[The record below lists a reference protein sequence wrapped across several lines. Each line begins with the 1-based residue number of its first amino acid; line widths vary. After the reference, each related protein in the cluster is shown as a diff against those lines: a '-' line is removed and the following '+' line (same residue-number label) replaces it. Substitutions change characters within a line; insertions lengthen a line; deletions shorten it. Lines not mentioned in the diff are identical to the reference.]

1 MDAKTGTPAGGIA
14 WRLERAKLLSGEFL
28 GRIVVLFKLRV
39 VVLLVLASIGG
50 ALLASN
56 GKLWFGQIFLLIMTG
71 TLSAAA
77 ASAINQFIERDRDGR
92 MMRTRQRPL
101 AVGVFARPQTTLE
114 FSVALLVLSVMIA
127 IPFSVPLAFFL
138 AAGAAIYIW
147 VYTLWLKPR
156 TWLNIIIGGAAGS
169 CAVLSGG
176 AAAGNWAEPG
186 VLALA
191 LLVYAWTPTHFWSL
205 ALAYREDYARAGV
218 PMLPVIVSART
229 SVNWITFHTAL
240 IALIALLMGFH
251 KSLGLYYLVITVP
264 ATLWLGWHSLR
275 LVKTLDQRQA
285 LKLFKVS
292 NIYLGLVLV
301 AIYLVT
307 IF

>member
-1 MDAKTGTPAGGIA
+1 MDAKTRESGGIA
-14 WRLERAKLLSGEFL
+14 WRLEKAGIFFGEFL
-28 GRIVVLFKLRV
+28 GRLVVLFKLRV
-39 VVLLVLASIGG
+39 VVLLVLASLGG
-50 ALLASN
+50 ALLASR
-56 GKLWFGQIFLLIMTG
+56 GSLMPGQIFILLITG
-71 TLSAAA
+71 TLSSAG
-77 ASAINQFIERDRDGR
+77 ASAINQYIERDRDGR
-92 MMRTRQRPL
+92 MVRTRQRPL
-101 AVGVFARPQTTLE
+101 AVGVFARPETALEVSVVLVTL
-114 FSVALLVLSVMIA
+114 AVMIA
-127 IPFSVPLAFFL
+127 LPFSAPLAFFL
-138 AAGAAIYIW
+138 AAGAVIYIW

-218 PMLPVIVSART
+218 PMLPVVVSART
-229 SVNWITFHTAL
+229 SANWITFHTAA
-240 IALIALLMGFH
+240 IALIALLMGLH
-251 KSLGLYYLVITVP
+251 PLLGWHYLLITVP

-275 LVKTLDQRQA
+275 LVQNPNHRQA

-292 NIYLGLVLV
+292 NMYLGLVLM

-307 IF
+307 LF

>member
-1 MDAKTGTPAGGIA
+1 MIA
-14 WRLERAKLLSGEFL
+14 
-28 GRIVVLFKLRV
+28 
-39 VVLLVLASIGG
+39 
-50 ALLASN
+50 
-56 GKLWFGQIFLLIMTG
+56 M
-71 TLSAAA
+71 
-77 ASAINQFIERDRDGR
+77 
-92 MMRTRQRPL
+92 P
-101 AVGVFARPQTTLE
+101 
-114 FSVALLVLSVMIA
+114 LSV
-127 IPFSVPLAFFL
+127 SLAFFL
-138 AAGAAIYIW
+138 AAGAVIYIW

-205 ALAYREDYARAGV
+205 ALAYRDDYARAGV
-218 PMLPVIVSART
+218 PMLPVIVSTRT
-229 SVNWITFHTAL
+229 SANWITFHTAA
-240 IALIALLMGFH
+240 IALIALLMGLH
-251 KSLGLYYLVITVP
+251 PVLGWHYLLITVP

-275 LVKTLDQRQA
+275 LVQNPDHRQA

-292 NIYLGLVLV
+292 NMYLGLVLM

-307 IF
+307 LF

>member
-1 MDAKTGTPAGGIA
+1 MDANTRASGGIA
-14 WRLERAKLLSGEFL
+14 WRLERARILSGEFL
-28 GRIVVLFKLRV
+28 SRLVVLFKLRV
-39 VVLLVLASIGG
+39 VVLLVLSSLGG
-50 ALLASN
+50 ALLASHGN
-56 GKLWFGQIFLLIMTG
+56 LIPGQILLLLITG
-71 TLSAAA
+71 TLSSAG
-77 ASAINQFIERDRDGR
+77 ASAINQYIERDRDGR
-92 MMRTRQRPL
+92 MTRTRQRPL
-101 AVGVFARPQTTLE
+101 AVGDFARPETTLE
-114 FSVALLVLSVMIA
+114 VSIGLVILAVMIA
-127 IPFSVPLAFFL
+127 LPFSVPLAFFL

-176 AAAGNWAEPG
+176 AAVGNWAEPG

-205 ALAYREDYARAGV
+205 ALAYRDDYARAGV
-218 PMLPVIVSART
+218 PMLPVVVSARA
-229 SVNWITFHTAL
+229 SANWITFHTAAV
-240 IALIALLMGFH
+240 ALIALLMGLH
-251 KSLGLYYLVITVP
+251 PSLGWHYLLITVP

-275 LVKTLDQRQA
+275 LIKNPDHGQA

-292 NIYLGLVLV
+292 NMYLGLVLM

-307 IF
+307 LF